1 MRANFVSKLR
11 DRLSRVRAPANLH
24 NLGRMLELVGQLLDF
39 PRERSR
45 EHERLAFLRQRFHD
59 PANWRKK
66 THVEHSIGL
75 VEHEKLYARKIGYSL
90 IHQIDQPTW
99 RGYDQIYTG
108 TQRFDL
114 RT

>member
-11 DRLSRVRAPANLH
+11 HRVGRVRAPADLH

-39 PRERSR
+39 ARERSR

-59 PANWRKK
+59 PANRRKK

-75 VEHEKLYARKIGYSL
+75 VEHEKLDARK
-90 IHQIDQPTW
+90 D
-99 RGYDQIYTG
+99 
-108 TQRFDL
+108 
-114 RT
+114 